1 MLEAH
6 ESLPSD
12 LTAPPPTAEKRH
24 TTSITTT
31 STSTRRTHAEH
42 HASFMPQTLRTTF
55 ALDIP
60 SDATPSFRLSL
71 GGKPSSSSEGGLAWK
86 VRLCLLVAVAA
97 PDAQVR
103 GMVREGPR
111 GHWGSTWIPTDS
123 LAPLERERP
132 PPAPAEK
139 PASSPLP
146 TSPAQTRSWASLLA
160 SAFLGVSDGEG
171 EGGEGGD
178 EALTDEDDADEG
190 GGEVD
195 FGAGEEEEWREI
207 AVETVECEVPV
218 MVWPGNTA
226 FRPEDVVFDV

>member
-1 MLEAH
+1 M
-6 ESLPSD
+6 
-12 LTAPPPTAEKRH
+12 
-24 TTSITTT
+24 
-31 STSTRRTHAEH
+31 HAEH

-71 GGKPSSSSEGGLAWK
+71 GGGAGAGKPPLSSLSEGEGGLAWK

-97 PDAQVR
+97 PGSQVR

-111 GHWGSTWIPTDS
+111 GHWGSTWVPTDS
-123 LAPLERERP
+123 LAPRERLVP
-132 PPAPAEK
+132 TKSPAENH
-139 PASSPLP
+139 PLSSLSSP
-146 TSPAQTRSWASLLA
+146 TQTRSWASLFA
-160 SAFLGVSDGEG
+160 STFLGLS
-171 EGGEGGD
+171 EGGGDGGGVHDGD
-178 EALTDEDDADEG
+178 EMLTDEDDDEG
-190 GGEVD
+190 AEGD
-195 FGAGEEEEWREI
+195 DLRAGEEEWREI